1 MEESEKTEESCRLC
15 DETAEKMLSIFDK
28 NEEGIE
34 ILQVIKDCLPIVIY
48 RTDPLSKQICE
59 SCSETLNSLS
69 SFKKNCEEISQ
80 KQKEKL
86 KEDPDNKYEEFL
98 TCGEEKVKEQKEKLK
113 EDPANK
119 YDPLLTCKEEKPEKP
134 IPFREEGEKPI
145 PFQEEESSE
154 LKDRSTSTDD
164 LNIFCNNCKQT
175 ILESNT
181 INGELELAIA
191 ESMAKNK
198 VKTENPEKSLR
209 RRKVVPFYH
218 ELDDSLCSSL
228 TEFTH
233 NTEGSQMYEE
243 ENSDLDGSDDSL
255 EELRPRKRRR
265 IIESDEESDN
275 AEKNERSNGI
285 RIRGFEREE
294 KPVMPEEPEEE
305 EMDESTL
312 IDKYMEE
319 EEHRYYPMSLLRLA
333 LDVINKTNVPDY
345 EPYDFYRETIVPQC
359 KHCHQ
364 QFRNCKVLSIHEQ
377 KHIDIEVGEKID
389 NPIPWPESREDAEV
403 RNKWLNYFDEN
414 GYEEDDIVM
423 DVMDS
428 DLLIPIEEKNRDSS
442 GMKLTGD
449 EKITLV
455 GTQPMVNEVYL
466 GDFSKDDRKLLYQS
480 MRIQGVNK
488 KFCPLCRYTFKDNW
502 AIESHYFSLACY
514 YTCRYCGMRFNKQRH
529 KFKEHCEEHE
539 TKKDE
544 ISEKIFAASKLSN
557 IIPKVIHPPKPRRI
571 VVTQHNP
578 PPEMIA
584 ANNQFFSGPN
594 QHPNNFSPYLQGA
607 AQPKRSFMERKTLQ
621 PNLQIKEEP
630 QDNMKEFQTSQSKTG
645 NQAYFCRKCYKVF
658 FKLDEFNVHSKN
670 CDFSQFPAARNAT
683 GTPPAKNFPA
693 KNGDVSPAGRPV
705 RNCAKEIGPYKD
717 DVYLPDHI
725 LKDPKP
731 SSQQQTFVCFICN
744 TPFPTIYSRNSH
756 MRIHKGETQAP
767 PYPPPNRPRFPPP
780 PNHQMG
786 QINYRP
792 PMQQFPPPPMDTVIK
807 QEPMDPST
815 MEPMVEIHEQA
826 GGVDQNFPDTLGD
839 GAVSITPISKKP
851 AQRPPQIN
859 PNVMKIVQNNPQL
872 SIKKSDKLQPMPP
885 MAAGTSQFQQMG
897 GVNLPDPD
905 RSYKCSSC
913 WEAFANKSHLYFH
926 KKNQCEGSRLP
937 CPFCKKRFGTEAEYS
952 SHIYYSHPE

>member
-15 DETAEKMLSIFDK
+15 DEIAEKMLSIFDK

-34 ILQVIKDCLPIVIY
+34 ILQLIKECLPIVIY

-59 SCSETLNSLS
+59 SCNETLSSLS
-69 SFKKNCEEISQ
+69 SFKKNCEEIAL

-86 KEDPDNKYEEFL
+86 REEPSDNAIEAFL
-98 TCGEEKVKEQKEKLK
+98 ACGEVSDKTV
-113 EDPANK
+113 
-119 YDPLLTCKEEKPEKP
+119 
-134 IPFREEGEKPI
+134 
-145 PFQEEESSE
+145 PFQDEISE
-154 LKDRSTSTDD
+154 LKDGSTSTDD

-175 ILESNT
+175 ILESNQV
-181 INGELELAIA
+181 NGELELAIA

-198 VKTENPEKSLR
+198 IKTENSEKSLR

-228 TEFTH
+228 TEFTQ
-233 NTEGSQMYEE
+233 NTEGSQLYDD
-243 ENSDLDGSDDSL
+243 NSDLDGSDESL

-265 IIESDEESDN
+265 IIESDDDDEDSLDR
-275 AEKNERSNGI
+275 NERTNG
-285 RIRGFEREE
+285 RVKRLCR
-294 KPVMPEEPEEE
+294 KPNIVDDDEEE
-305 EMDESTL
+305 AAGPVEDEDEESTL
-312 IDKYMEE
+312 IDKFMDEE
-319 EEHRYYPMSLLRLA
+319 EYRYQPLSLFQLVLNS
-333 LDVINKTNVPDY
+333 INKTNIPDY
-345 EPYDFYRETIVPQC
+345 DPEEYFQETIFPQC
-359 KHCHQ
+359 GYCEQ
-364 QFRNCKVLSIHEQ
+364 QFRNLKVLSIHEQ
-377 KHIDIEVGEKID
+377 KHIDVEIGEKID
-389 NPIPWPESREDAEV
+389 NPLPWPEDRDDSDV

-414 GYEEDDIVM
+414 GYEDDDIVID
-423 DVMDS
+423 DVVDAES
-428 DLLIPIEEKNRDSS
+428 LLIPIDEKDRDPN

-455 GTQPMVNEVYL
+455 GTQPMVNDVYL
-466 GDFSKDDRKLLYQS
+466 GDYSKDDRKLLYQS
-480 MRIQGVNK
+480 MRIGGVNK

-529 KFKEHCEEHE
+529 KFKEHCDEHE

-544 ISEKIFAASKLSN
+544 VSEKIYAASKLSN
-557 IIPKVIHPPKPRRI
+557 IIPKIIHPPKPRRI

-578 PPEMIA
+578 PPEMVA
-584 ANNQFFSGPN
+584 ANNQFFSGQN
-594 QHPNNFSPYLQGA
+594 LNNLSGFCQQGPP
-607 AQPKRSFMERKTLQ
+607 QPKRSFMERKTLQ

-630 QDNMKEFQTSQSKTG
+630 QDSKEFQTSQSKTG

-658 FKLDEFNVHSKN
+658 FKLDEFNIHSKN
-670 CDFSQFPAARNAT
+670 CDFSQFPQMRAAGNNKT
-683 GTPPAKNFPA
+683 LSG

-717 DVYLPDHI
+717 DIYLPDHI
-725 LKDPKP
+725 LKEPK
-731 SSQQQTFVCFICN
+731 SSNSQQTFVCFICN

-756 MRIHKGETQAP
+756 MRIHKGETQVQP
-767 PYPPPNRPRFPPP
+767 PYSNRPRFPNP
-780 PNHQMG
+780 PNNQMG
-786 QINYRP
+786 QLNYR
-792 PMQQFPPPPMDTVIK
+792 QPPPMPQQYPPVQPMDIYIK
-807 QEPMDPST
+807 QEPMDPAT
-815 MEPMVEIHEQA
+815 MEPMVEIHEQ
-826 GGVDQNFPDTLGD
+826 GGPMDQGQIEQQSFPDTLGD
-839 GAVSITPISKKP
+839 GAVSITPISKNPKQK
-851 AQRPPQIN
+851 ALIN
-859 PNVMKIVQNNPQL
+859 ANVMKIVQNNPQL
-872 SIKKSDKLQPMPP
+872 SIKKSSEKMQQV
-885 MAAGTSQFQQMG
+885 AAGTSQIPM